1 MNYVENNW
9 GLITSQKQSGNI
21 GCSYNLNPEL
31 LVIPSSSFPSWSNTF
46 LFDIKEKGV
55 IIHNISLCFTM
66 PSMSGL
72 TGINGVYTTPCAFWI
87 NTIEIIIGGVCIDTL
102 QHHSQY
108 IRKQLFSNGD
118 EDRKAYN
125 SATSSLTGLTLDRYN
140 ENSSRLLL
148 KAGQYILDLDT
159 IFNQSIMHVFH
170 EIPDIQLRIR
180 MNPISHA
187 YLQTNGIINNAIYPI
202 TSCQLLIKISRTN
215 EELNNISTCLLKRH
229 GMFHYLYH
237 STLYMPVYVPTGL
250 KSISIPLSGISGNVA
265 GLYFTVQTSS
275 DLVFQSGYAYFNLTT
290 SNNTIYKQINS
301 YHIISNGSVSLTGG
315 SPITDSISRFHLG
328 KYYFDSTFLADTTET
343 PNYVYFYSF
352 STDIKR
358 SLQNGSCLGSHQF
371 YGSEVL
377 QINFLS
383 ALTESAQVNIYA
395 LVETALEIGSD
406 SSVRKLYISN

>member
-9 GLITSQKQSGNI
+9 GLITSQKQSKNI
-21 GCSYNLNPEL
+21 GCSYNLNNEL
-31 LVIPSSSFPSWSNTF
+31 LVIPSSSYPSWSNTF
-46 LFDIKEKGV
+46 LFDFKEKGV
-55 IIHNISLCFTM
+55 ILNNISLLFTM
-66 PSMSGL
+66 PGMSGL
-72 TGINGVYTTPCAFWI
+72 TGVNGVYSTPCAFWI
-87 NTIEIIIGGVCIDTL
+87 NTCEIIIGGIVVDTL
-102 QHHSQY
+102 YGQSQY
-108 IRKQLFSNGD
+108 IRRNLFSNGD

-125 SATSSLTGLTLDRYN
+125 SGASSLTSLTLDRYN
-140 ENSSRLLL
+140 PNTYKL
-148 KAGQYILDLDT
+148 AYGGQYILDLDC

-180 MNPISHA
+180 MNPMSNA
-187 YLQTNGIINNAIYPI
+187 YLQTYGILGTAIYPI
-202 TSCQLLIKISRTN
+202 TSCQLLVKVSRTN

-237 STLYMPVYVPTGL
+237 STLYMPVIVLSGL
-250 KSISIPLSGISGNVA
+250 KSISIPLTGISGNVA

-275 DLVFQSGYAYFNLTT
+275 DLVFSSGLTYFNSTT

-301 YHIISNGSVSLTGG
+301 YHIISNSATSLCGG
-315 SPITDSISRFHLG
+315 QNISDSMSRFYLS

-352 STDIKR
+352 STDIKKAV
-358 SLQNGSCLGSHQF
+358 QNGSCLGSHQF

-395 LVETALEIGSD
+395 LVETCLEIGSD